1 MKTKKQQVRFAE
13 SEQVHHYS
21 VAQEASSV
29 NDIKDKWKI
38 LPCYMGMRGI
48 ARQHINSYNN
58 FVLREIKEIVNAP
71 SNKMLKSDAC
81 KKFYIEFIDI
91 NVGEPYMSENNN
103 KPILLTPQLCRMR
116 DITYSAPMYVDVEY
130 YNGEGVA
137 SKRVEIGRLPV
148 MLRSCVCAL
157 SGGSRN
163 GEEVDNFE
171 ISSRLGEC
179 PYDPGGYFIIK
190 GVEKVILM
198 QEQLSKCRVIVE
210 TDVKKNICATVTS
223 ATAESKSRTAVVY
236 KNQKLYVRHNSFTDD
251 VPLCIVLK
259 AMGVTTDEE
268 IAQLIGT
275 AGARDFLPTGG
286 DYILSFQDLYNE
298 GINTRMDALL
308 YVGRKVRPRPLA
320 KGFFASSKELMP
332 KTNQN
337 LIEDTHDILT
347 RVLLSH
353 IPMRNCRDFSGKIK
367 SLCLMARRVLAVA
380 SGKEAMDDK
389 DHYGNKRL
397 ELAGQLISILFED
410 LFKAFLGQLKK
421 QIDATLTRHYEIV
434 SNCHNGEHVKYPDC
448 LVSLPTDIITRGMQ
462 ATISTGNWN
471 IKRFRIER
479 SGVSQILS
487 RLSYI
492 SCLGMMTKTNSQ
504 FEKGR
509 KVSKPRS
516 LQPSQFG
523 LICPCDT
530 PEGESCGLVKN
541 LSLMNHVTTDGD
553 IERLVELLYWLG
565 VESADSLSARDSF
578 DDDCNITVFLNGIII
593 GVHQDGKQLIRNVVS
608 LRRRGKI
615 SAFVSVFENYQQREV
630 HISSDGG
637 RLCRPLIVVENG
649 RPLLTPQLLRSLV
662 DGEIPL
668 SKLFV
673 SGVLEWID
681 VNEEN
686 NSLIVMRESD
696 ITMKTTHL
704 EISPM
709 SMLGVVAGLIPF
721 PNHNQSPRN
730 TYQCAMGKQSI
741 GSIGYNQL
749 NRCDT
754 ILHLMV
760 YPQRPLVTTK
770 AIQLVNFD
778 KLPAGQN
785 LVVAVMSYQG
795 YEIEDAVV
803 INKASSERGFSRC
816 YSLRRV
822 TVEIEKI
829 NHATDRPGISPVG
842 SSRSQL
848 GSTAPVDDLT
858 GDSVIGVGQR
868 VKKDDTLLK
877 KLTQTSTGQIKV
889 TEVKYQFNQP
899 AYVDRVMC
907 ITTIAE
913 SVMYKIM
920 LRQVRLPEIGDK
932 YSSRHGQ
939 KGVVG
944 LIESQENLPFSEHGW
959 VPDLIMNPHGFPSR
973 MTVGKMLELVAAK
986 AAVLEGIFEDGTPFE
1001 ADSLPSI
1008 ERSLLR
1014 KGFHPAGKEILYSGI
1029 TGEPLETLIFTGPM
1043 YYQKLKHMVSDK
1055 IHARAVGPR
1064 QSLTRQPT
1072 EGRSKDGGLRLG
1084 EMERDCL
1091 IAYGA
1096 SGLLVERLML
1106 SSDVFQM
1113 DVCHVCGFI
1122 GYDGWCAYC
1131 KQRGQ
1136 TATVSI
1142 PYACKLLFQELQAM
1156 NIRPNMILKEGMSTQ

>member
-1 MKTKKQQVRFAE
+1 MKKERSVRF
-13 SEQVHHYS
+13 SEQNQIHHLDVARDAGS
-21 VAQEASSV
+21 VG
-29 NDIKDKWKI
+29 DIKEKWRI
-38 LPCYMGMRGI
+38 LPCYIGMRGI

-58 FVLREIKEIVNAP
+58 FVQREIKEIVSAP

-81 KKFYIEFIDI
+81 KKFYIEFLDI
-91 NVGEPYMSENNN
+91 KVGEPYMSENNN

-116 DITYSAPMYVDVEY
+116 DITYSAPMYADVEY

-157 SGGSRN
+157 SK
-163 GEEVDNFE
+163 GEQANDPAHNFE
-171 ISSRLGEC
+171 VSSRLGEC

-251 VPLCIVLK
+251 VPLCIILK
-259 AMGVTTDEE
+259 AMGVATDQE

-286 DYILSFQDLYNE
+286 DYILVLQDLYTE
-298 GINTRMDALL
+298 GINSRMDALL
-308 YVGRKVRPRPLA
+308 YVGRKVRPRTLA
-320 KGFFASSKELMP
+320 KGFFISSKERAP

-353 IPMRNCRDFSGKIK
+353 IPMRNCRDFTGKIK
-367 SLCLMARRVLAVA
+367 SLCLMARRVLSVA
-380 SGKEAMDDK
+380 SGKEPMDDK

-421 QIDATLTRHYEIV
+421 QIDATLTRHYEVV
-434 SNCHNGEHVKYPDC
+434 SNYHSAGKVKYPDC

-462 ATISTGNWN
+462 ATISTGNWS

-479 SGVSQILS
+479 SGVSQVLS

-509 KVSKPRS
+509 KVSKPRA

-553 IERLVELLYWLG
+553 IERLVELIYWLG
-565 VESADSLSARDSF
+565 VESADSLPAKDSF
-578 DDDCNITVFLNGIII
+578 DDEKNMTVFLNGIIL
-593 GVHQDGKQLIRNVVS
+593 GVHQNGKELIRNLIA
-608 LRRRGKI
+608 LRRSGKI
-615 SAFVSVFENYQQREV
+615 SAFVSVFQNYQQRQV

-649 RPLLTPQLLRSLV
+649 RPLLTSALLRNLI
-662 DGEIPL
+662 DGKIQL
-668 SKLFV
+668 SQLFA

-686 NSLIVMRESD
+686 NSLIVMREGD
-696 ITMKTTHL
+696 ITKKTTHL

-741 GSIGYNQL
+741 GTIGYNQL

-785 LVVAVMSYQG
+785 VIVAVMSYQG

-816 YSLRRV
+816 YSLRRM
-822 TVEIEKI
+822 TVEIEKL
-829 NHATDRPGISPVG
+829 NHSSDISSMNMMGRMAEKLATME
-842 SSRSQL
+842 
-848 GSTAPVDDLT
+848 PVDKVT
-858 GDSVIGVGQR
+858 GDSVIGVGQK
-868 VKKDDTLLK
+868 VQKDQTLLK
-877 KLTQTSTGQIKV
+877 KLTQTSTGDIKV
-889 TEVKYQFNQP
+889 NEIKYHQNKP

-907 ITTIAE
+907 ITTIAD
-913 SVMYKIM
+913 SMLYKIM

-944 LIESQENLPFSEHGW
+944 LIESQENLPFSEYGW

-986 AAVLEGIFEDGTPFE
+986 AAVLNGFFEDGTPFE
-1001 ADSLPSI
+1001 PDSLPGI
-1008 ERSLLR
+1008 ERSLIR
-1014 KGFHPAGKEILYSGI
+1014 RGFHPAGKEILYSGI

-1113 DVCHVCGFI
+1113 EVCHKCGFI

-1136 TATVSI
+1136 TASVSI

-1156 NIRPNMILKEGMSTQ
+1156 NIRPNVILKEGMSGH

>member
-1 MKTKKQQVRFAE
+1 MKDKRSVHFAE
-13 SEQVHHYS
+13 SNETHHWDVS
-21 VAQEASSV
+21 RDAAPVS
-29 NDIKDKWKI
+29 DIKDKWRI

-58 FVLREIKEIVNAP
+58 FVQREIKEIVNAP

-81 KKFYIEFIDI
+81 KKFYIEFIDVK
-91 NVGEPYMSENNN
+91 VGEPYMSENNN

-116 DITYSAPMYVDVEY
+116 DITYSAPMYADVEY

-157 SGGSRN
+157 TGGERQN
-163 GEEVDNFE
+163 GSVDNFE
-171 ISSRLGEC
+171 LSSKLGEC

-190 GVEKVILM
+190 GIEKVILM

-251 VPLCIVLK
+251 VPLCIILK
-259 AMGVTTDEE
+259 AMGVATDQE

-275 AGARDFLPTGG
+275 AGARDFLPKGG
-286 DYILSFQDLYNE
+286 DYILMLQDLYNE
-298 GINTRMDALL
+298 GINSRMDALL
-308 YVGRKVRPRPLA
+308 FVGRKVRPRQMA
-320 KGFFASSKELMP
+320 KGFFMSSKERTP

-367 SLCLMARRVLAVA
+367 SLCLMARRVLSVA
-380 SGKEAMDDK
+380 SGKEPMDDK

-434 SNCHNGEHVKYPDC
+434 SNCHSGEKIKYPDC

-509 KVSKPRS
+509 KVSKPRA

-553 IERLVELLYWLG
+553 IERLVELIYWLG
-565 VESADSLSARDSF
+565 VESADSLPARDLF
-578 DDDCNITVFLNGIII
+578 DGEQNMTVFLNGIIL
-593 GVHQDGKQLIRNVVS
+593 GVHQNGRELIRNMIA

-615 SAFVSVFENYQQREV
+615 SAFVSVFENYQQRQV

-637 RLCRPLIVVENG
+637 RLCRPLIVVEKG
-649 RPLLTPQLLRSLV
+649 RPLLTSQMLKGLI
-662 DGEIPL
+662 DGEIAL
-668 SKLFV
+668 SKLFA

-696 ITMKTTHL
+696 ITLKTTHL

-741 GSIGYNQL
+741 GTIGYNQL

-754 ILHLMV
+754 ILHLMT

-785 LVVAVMSYQG
+785 VIVAVMSYQG

-816 YSLRRV
+816 YSLRRI

-829 NHATDRPGISPVG
+829 NHSTDRSGVNNMARLTDQLNVG
-842 SSRSQL
+842 E
-848 GSTAPVDDLT
+848 PVDKIT
-858 GDSVIGVGQR
+858 GDNVIGVGQK
-868 VKKDDTLLK
+868 VKKNETLLK
-877 KLTQTSTGQIKV
+877 KLSQLSTGEV
-889 TEVKYQFNQP
+889 TVSRIKYQFNQP

-907 ITTIAE
+907 ITTIADT
-913 SVMYKIM
+913 MLYKIM

-944 LIESQENLPFSEHGW
+944 LIESQENLPFSEDGW

-986 AAVLEGIFEDGTPFE
+986 AAVLNGIFEDGTPFE

-1008 ERSLLR
+1008 ERSLIR

-1043 YYQKLKHMVSDK
+1043 YYQRLKHMVSDK

-1113 DVCHVCGFI
+1113 EVCHKCGFI
-1122 GYDGWCAYC
+1122 GYDGWCSYC

-1136 TATVSI
+1136 TASVSI

-1156 NIRPNMILKEGMSTQ
+1156 NIRPNVILKEGMSGH